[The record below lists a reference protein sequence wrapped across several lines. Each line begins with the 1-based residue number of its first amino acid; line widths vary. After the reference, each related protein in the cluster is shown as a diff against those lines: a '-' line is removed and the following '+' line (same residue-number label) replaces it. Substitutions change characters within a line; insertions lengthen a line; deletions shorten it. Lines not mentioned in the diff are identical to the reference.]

1 MQQFKCRG
9 ASINIKN
16 LTVQIQPTGTQ
27 RGISKTGRRENSGLL
42 VKSAQ
47 CAYYMQDN

>member
-1 MQQFKCRG
+1 MQQFKCHG

-27 RGISKTGRRENSGLL
+27 REISKTGKKREKMDCS
-42 VKSAQ
+42 
-47 CAYYMQDN
+47 